1 MPLVDNLLSG
11 LMAVVFA
18 GYIAHD
24 TQMIVGGKSKR
35 QYAAD
40 DYILA
45 ALNLYQDAISLY
57 MQIMKILGK
66 NKDKNKGKED

>member
-1 MPLVDNLLSG
+1 MPMVDNLMSG
-11 LMAVVFA
+11 LMAIVFA
-18 GYIAHD
+18 GYIAYD

-35 QYAAD
+35 QYSSD

-57 MQIMKILGK
+57 IQIMKLLARD
-66 NKDKNKGKED
+66 KDD